1 MEVRQL
7 KYFVAV
13 AEERSFSR
21 AAARVR
27 VAQPS
32 LSQQIQKLEATVGQ
46 SLFDRLARRVT
57 LTEAGHSLLPF
68 ARKILN
74 GLSDAQSCLNDQAK
88 EPSGS
93 VVLGVIPTMAPF
105 ISGKLL
111 AEAASEFPRLKIRL
125 VEDVTDHLLR
135 AVEDGEID
143 AAIISS
149 CRKLPGIHLE
159 TIATEPLLAAVPI
172 GHPFARQKSLRWE
185 QLRKTAVLNL
195 HESNCLSRQIRQACA
210 QHQVR
215 VNEELQLAQLSTL
228 IAVMAAHQEIALVP
242 AVARFWVRDRGCV
255 LLPIRP
261 LPPSR
266 NINLL
271 RHTARYQSKAVSSFC
286 ELIRRIVAQT
296 VLSSAKQDLDCHARS
311 ASTR

>member
-1 MEVRQL
+1 MEVHQL

-32 LSQQIQKLEATVGQ
+32 LSQQIQKLEATIGQ
-46 SLFDRLARRVT
+46 ALFDRLARRIT

-74 GLSDAQSCLNDQAK
+74 DLSDAQSCLNDQAK
-88 EPSGS
+88 EPAGS
-93 VVLGVIPTMAPF
+93 VAVGIIPTIAPF

-111 AEAASEFPRLKIRL
+111 AEAAFAYPRLKIHL

-143 AAIISS
+143 VAIISS

-159 TIATEPLLAAVPI
+159 TITTEPLLAAVPRE
-172 GHPFARQKSLRWE
+172 HPFARQKILRWE
-185 QLRKTAVLNL
+185 QLRKTTVLNL
-195 HESNCLSRQIRQACA
+195 HESNCLSQQIRHACG
-210 QHQVR
+210 QHQIR
-215 VNEELQLAQLSTL
+215 VNEELQLTQLSTL
-228 IAVMAAHQEIALVP
+228 IAVMAAHQKISFVP
-242 AVARFWVRDRGCV
+242 SVARNWVEAGGCV
-255 LLPIRP
+255 LLPIRAAP
-261 LPPSR
+261 LSR
-266 NINLL
+266 NLNLL

-286 ELIRRIVAQT
+286 DLIRRIVSQT
-296 VLSSAKQDLDCHARS
+296 VQLSQKPE
-311 ASTR
+311 